1 MPKKYGANIRN
12 FLKTYYQPIVVR
24 VNQEEDMQPIIKTKE
39 EAESWFLRNHSGAVL
54 AINEKG
60 EEKEC
65 DNYPDTIKH
74 LQSYAPTK

>member
-1 MPKKYGANIRN
+1 
-12 FLKTYYQPIVVR
+12 
-24 VNQEEDMQPIIKTKE
+24 MQPIIKTKE